1 MVQDSFLN
9 EEGLARFKG
18 NIDTTFATKY
28 RKQLVTLP
36 TTGWVGDNPPYSIDL
51 SITGV
56 LPNSA
61 VQITPILDMTLEQLD
76 AWESLRLYA
85 GQAYYGYI
93 TLKAN
98 GFKPNVEIPL
108 EVLIGSEIIEATVE
122 EITE

>member
-56 LPNSA
+56 LPNID

-76 AWESLRLYA
+76 AWEALRLYA
-85 GQAYYGYI
+85 GKTYDGYI

-98 GFKPNVEIPL
+98 GFKPSVEIPL
-108 EVLIGSEIIEATVE
+108 EVLIGAEIVE
-122 EITE
+122 

>member
-18 NIDTTFATKY
+18 NIDTRFAIKY
-28 RKQLVTLP
+28 KKQLVTLS
-36 TTGWVGDNPPYSIDL
+36 TTGWAGDNPPYSIDL
-51 SITGV
+51 SIEGV
-56 LPNSA
+56 LENSD

-76 AWESLRLYA
+76 AWETLRLYA
-85 GQAYYGYI
+85 GKTYDGYI

-108 EVLIGSEIIEATVE
+108 EVLIGAEIVE
-122 EITE
+122 